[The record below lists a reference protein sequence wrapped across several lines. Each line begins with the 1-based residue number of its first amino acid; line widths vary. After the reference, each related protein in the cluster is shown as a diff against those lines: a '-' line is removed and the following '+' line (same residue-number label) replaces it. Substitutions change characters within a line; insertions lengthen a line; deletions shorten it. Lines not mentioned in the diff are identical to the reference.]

1 MHTILYHK
9 LARVLK
15 SMAFACLSVIFLFV
29 LCISFMLECE
39 IPLKHS
45 VDCV

>member
-15 SMAFACLSVIFLFV
+15 SMPFACLSVIFYV
-29 LCISFMLECE
+29 LCISFMSECE
-39 IPLKHS
+39 IALKHS